1 MLEKVQDVV
10 ELLKAGAV
18 HKETAESMIIN
29 IAKEYT
35 YGPEG
40 TLGNIMSDSK
50 DIVDLWRSE
59 NYDVEDALM
68 EIKGIV
74 QGISSSKAEEDFME
88 DISKVRYVLVN
99 KVAEGEDVEDI
110 LDGVQALRE
119 MYVED

>member
-40 TLGNIMSDSK
+40 TLGNIMSDIK

-59 NYDVEDALM
+59 NYDVEEALM

-110 LDGVQALRE
+110 LDDVQALRE